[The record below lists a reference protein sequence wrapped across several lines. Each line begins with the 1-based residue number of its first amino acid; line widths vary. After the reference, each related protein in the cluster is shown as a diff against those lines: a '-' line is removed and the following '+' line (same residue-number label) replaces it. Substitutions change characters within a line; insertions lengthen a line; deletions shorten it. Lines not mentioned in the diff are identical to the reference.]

1 MERTF
6 GWRHFRVTQKR
17 KEGKDTYILL
27 VATCDEATQFWVSS
41 AGCLTCPRPHVIPPE
56 LRMFSM
62 PTLGIKPSH
71 SGSFV
76 GLWRL
81 DATDLGDAAAYQVN
95 IRNLKDRQRFAAGWL
110 RKEELSGLTSAGAQC
125 RVCSGSGEEP
135 CPLCMKLAGKLVEM

>member
-27 VATCDEATQFWVSS
+27 VATCDEATQFW
-41 AGCLTCPRPHVIPPE
+41 
-56 LRMFSM
+56 
-62 PTLGIKPSH
+62 
-71 SGSFV
+71 
-76 GLWRL
+76 
-81 DATDLGDAAAYQVN
+81 VN